1 MMTVRTF
8 TQLMSKPA
16 CLLVIQ
22 GVMID
27 PFGGTF
33 DLIGYHTEV
42 CRREEKDV
50 MKVEDRNG

>member
-1 MMTVRTF
+1 MMTVMTF

-22 GVMID
+22 DVLID
-27 PFGGTF
+27 PLGGAF
-33 DLIGYHTEV
+33 DLIRYHTEV
-42 CRREEKDV
+42 CRREEIDV